1 MNFLQPSPEPPL
13 QGWMLASPQGQAG
26 AAAQGWSFPGLSTQL
41 REVLTCPRTGPSNAG
56 MGEANHSDV
65 LVSGG

>member
-1 MNFLQPSPEPPL
+1 MNFVQPSPPL
-13 QGWMLASPQGQAG
+13 HWGRLASPQGQAG

-41 REVLTCPRTGPSNAG
+41 RELLTCPRTGPSSAG
-56 MGEANHSDV
+56 MGEANHSDM